1 MQRQPRKISPGRWIL
16 TLRSEKMPHRYAVR
30 LRNRLYRR
38 YSGGHGSRDL
48 LLRHPKKSG
57 RRGLSHRELREA
69 VSGYLFLLPSLLGT
83 GIFVLLPFLDV
94 FRRSFLQA
102 VGSGFVGLDNYRQ
115 VLANEAFR
123 RAAGN
128 TARFMLFCLPI
139 LLVLSL
145 CMAVLVC
152 QVTHFQRW
160 IKTGFLLPM
169 AIPAAS
175 VVVFFRMLFDEKG
188 WLNLLLRQMGLA
200 GQDWLTSG
208 RAFWVLSAC
217 YIWKNL
223 GYDMILWLA
232 GLGAIPEEQYE
243 AAKVQGAGAWA
254 CFRYITLPQLKE
266 TLFVTALLSFVNA
279 FRVFREAYLLAGE
292 YPHESIYMLQHLFNN
307 WFVNLDI
314 QKMTAAAVMLVIGTG
329 AVLLGFRR
337 TGGGDG

>member
-1 MQRQPRKISPGRWIL
+1 MPKQQRKILPGKWIP
-16 TLRSEKMPHRYAVR
+16 TLRNKSS
-30 LRNRLYRR
+30 RR
-38 YSGGHGSRDL
+38 
-48 LLRHPKKSG
+48 
-57 RRGLSHRELREA
+57 LREA
-69 VSGYLFLLPSLLGT
+69 GSGYLFLLPSLLGT
-83 GIFVLLPFLDV
+83 GGFVLIPFLDV

-102 VGSGFVGLDNYRQ
+102 VGNGFVGLENYRQ
-115 VLANEAFR
+115 VLSNEAFR
-123 RAAGN
+123 LAAGN
-128 TARFMLFCLPI
+128 TARFMLFCLPM

-145 CMAVLVC
+145 CMAVLVGYL
-152 QVTHFQRW
+152 THFQRW
-160 IKTGFLLPM
+160 VKTGFLLPM

-175 VVVFFRMLFDEKG
+175 VVVFFRMLFDGKG
-188 WLNLLLRQMGLA
+188 WLNLFLGKMGLEA
-200 GQDWLTSG
+200 RDWLTSG
-208 RAFWVLSAC
+208 YAFWVLSAC

-254 CFRYITLPQLKE
+254 VFRYITLPQLKE
-266 TLFVTALLSFVNA
+266 TLFVVALLSFVNA

-329 AVLLGFRR
+329 TVLLIFRK
-337 TGGGDG
+337 TGSEGSDTHDR